1 MSRDIEEAKLC
12 LQQLNC
18 KAMHHEVVKQAL
30 RLALEEK
37 AHSPALLSLLS
48 QLSSQGYMSDD
59 QLLKASSHFC
69 LVSCLLS

>member
-1 MSRDIEEAKLC
+1 MSHDVEEAKLC
-12 LQQLNC
+12 LKQLNC

-48 QLSSQGYMSDD
+48 QLTSQGYMSDD
-59 QLLKASSHFC
+59 QLLKASLNFY
-69 LVSCLLS
+69 LLS